1 MMEETSSEAERME
14 DGSLPLPGRSGS
26 TEGGVS

>member
-1 MMEETSSEAERME
+1 MTEEASSEVERVE
-14 DGSLPLPGRSGS
+14 DQSLPGRLGS

>member
-1 MMEETSSEAERME
+1 MMEEASSEVEHVE
-14 DGSLPLPGRSGS
+14 DQSLPLPGRSGS